1 MEMLSLIF
9 PSTLSCNVEISQV
22 ALEFKRKMS
31 INAKTGTIAGIIGLI
46 FVLFM
51 FVSWVKNVVHLTQL
65 NFATPYKAELAR
77 GLTTLPFFF
86 LAPFTA
92 WQDVGEEDCDVP
104 ENKGNYQCP
113 NS

>member
-1 MEMLSLIF
+1 M
-9 PSTLSCNVEISQV
+9 
-22 ALEFKRKMS
+22 ALEYKRKVLNIKLS
-31 INAKTGTIAGIIGLI
+31 TGTKLGLFGLVI
-46 FVLFM
+46 VLFF
-51 FVSWVKNVVHLTQL
+51 FVSWVKNVAHLTQL

-92 WQDVGEEDCDVP
+92 WQDIGEEDCDVP

>member
-1 MEMLSLIF
+1 M
-9 PSTLSCNVEISQV
+9 
-22 ALEFKRKMS
+22 ALEYKRKVLKIKS
-31 INAKTGTIAGIIGLI
+31 STGAKLGLFGLVI
-46 FVLFM
+46 VLFF

-86 LAPFTA
+86 LSPFTA
-92 WQDVGEEDCDVP
+92 WQDIGEEDCDVP

>member
-1 MEMLSLIF
+1 M
-9 PSTLSCNVEISQV
+9 

-31 INAKTGTIAGIIGLI
+31 IKPSTGAKLGLLGLVV
-46 FVLFM
+46 VLFF

-65 NFATPYKAELAR
+65 DFATPYKAELAR

-86 LAPFTA
+86 LAPLTA
-92 WQDVGEEDCDVP
+92 WQDIGEEDCDVP

>member
-1 MEMLSLIF
+1 M
-9 PSTLSCNVEISQV
+9 
-22 ALEFKRKMS
+22 ALEYKRKVLNIKLS
-31 INAKTGTIAGIIGLI
+31 TGTKLGLFGLVI
-46 FVLFM
+46 VLFF

-92 WQDVGEEDCDVP
+92 WQDIGEEDCDVP